1 MSEEPAVTVPA
12 YRLRAAVPDDAAA
25 LAELILLAG
34 GGVYEFQL
42 DGLFGDAALS
52 DVLASG
58 ICGVAGNFSHR
69 HMFVVEDAASGAV
82 VGVAHGYPTEW
93 MRTLDRSFI
102 PPDRLAHLAPFEALQ
117 DWDTYFVSA
126 LAVSPAW
133 RRRGLGAALLDAL
146 ADKARAGGFPRLS
159 LHVWA
164 DNAAALAFYAK
175 AGFVEAGRADM
186 PPHPRL
192 PHVGGSVLLS
202 MAIKY

>member
-1 MSEEPAVTVPA
+1 MSEVSAATVRA
-12 YRLRAAVPDDAAA
+12 YRLRAAAPDDAAA
-25 LAELILLAG
+25 LADLILLAG

-42 DGLFGDAALS
+42 DGLFGDAVLS

-69 HMFVVEDAASGAV
+69 HMFVAEEEATGAV
-82 VGVAHGYPTEW
+82 VGMAHGYPAEW
-93 MRTLDRSFI
+93 MRELDRSFI

-117 DWDTYFVSA
+117 DWDSYFVSA
-126 LAVSPAW
+126 LAVLSA
-133 RRRGLGAALLDAL
+133 RRRCGLGAALLNAL
-146 ADKARAGGFPRLS
+146 TEKARAGGFSRLS

-175 AGFVEAGRADM
+175 SGFVEAGRADM

-192 PHVGGSVLLS
+192 PHVGGSVLLVR
-202 MAIKY
+202 AL

>member
-1 MSEEPAVTVPA
+1 MSESAF
-12 YRLRAAVPDDAAA
+12 RLRPAEPDDAAA
-25 LAELILLAG
+25 LAELILVAG

-42 DGLFGDAALS
+42 EGLFGDVALV

-69 HMFVVEDAASGAV
+69 HMVVAEDAAAGGSV
-82 VGVAHGYPTEW
+82 VGMAHAHPVEW

-117 DWDTYFVSA
+117 DWDSYFVSA
-126 LAVSPAW
+126 LAVVPAW
-133 RRRGLGAALLDAL
+133 RRRGLGTALLDAL

-164 DNAAALAFYAK
+164 DNASALAFYAK
-175 AGFVEAGRADM
+175 AGFVEAGRADVA
-186 PPHPRL
+186 PHPQL
-192 PHVGGSVLLS
+192 PHIGGSVLLLRGV
-202 MAIKY
+202 

>member
-1 MSEEPAVTVPA
+1 MTALA
-12 YRLRAAVPDDAAA
+12 YRLRAAAPDDAAA

-42 DGLFGDAALS
+42 DGLFGDAALA

-69 HMFVVEDAASGAV
+69 HMIVAEEAATGGV
-82 VGVAHGYPTEW
+82 VGMAHGYPAEW
-93 MRTLDRSFI
+93 MRMLDRSFI

-117 DWDTYFVSA
+117 DWDSYFVSA
-126 LAVSPAW
+126 LAAAPAW
-133 RRRGLGAALLDAL
+133 RRRGLGAALLDA
-146 ADKARAGGFPRLS
+146 AAQKARAGGFPRLS

-192 PHVGGSVLLS
+192 PHVGGSVLLLR
-202 MAIKY
+202 AL

>member
-1 MSEEPAVTVPA
+1 MMGAA
-12 YRLRAAVPDDAAA
+12 YRLRAAAPDDASA
-25 LAELILLAG
+25 LAALILLAG

-42 DGLFGDAALS
+42 DGLFGEAALV

-69 HMFVVEDAASGAV
+69 HMIVAEEEATGSV
-82 VGVAHGYPTEW
+82 VGMAHGYPAEW

-117 DWDTYFVSA
+117 DWESYFVSA
-126 LAVSPAW
+126 LAVIPAW
-133 RRRGLGAALLDAL
+133 RRRGLGAAVLAAL
-146 ADKARAGGFPRLS
+146 ADKARVGGFPRLS

-164 DNAAALAFYAK
+164 DNAAALAFYATV
-175 AGFVEAGRADM
+175 GFVEAGRADM

-192 PHVGGSVLLS
+192 PHAGGSVLLVQ
-202 MAIKY
+202 AL